1 MDIIGNMGVDGLR
14 TAIWIVAIMAAV
26 IVAGLQIWL
35 PVMDN
40 WQTSWRHRTLVVLR
54 GLLAGVVAYAVA
66 NVAVVFYILAH
77 ATDPRWSVGKDAHID
92 APKLSAGIPLFDGI
106 VNALNGFG
114 TTVENGV
121 NDALAIKNAVLV
133 SGEFMLTALWSLV
146 PLAIVAV
153 LTLGMSRYVEWWRA
167 RRVDD
172 LVVRNAQLEA
182 DVAEMRK
189 HMNLPV
195 HAPKKPN

>member
-182 DVAEMRK
+182 DVAEMREL
-189 HMNLPV
+189 MNLSA